1 MASSAPP
8 QPFHSH
14 ATFGNFLASD
24 RELLVFRRF
33 DLLNARALL
42 YLQSEL
48 MSLETQLLEFD
59 EEDVKDGSMDVML
72 GAKCFETLS
81 SRAADDLPREAERVE
96 LIRRIQDVTY
106 RYSKSAL
113 PIFRT

>member
-1 MASSAPP
+1 MASPAPP
-8 QPFHSH
+8 QTFHSH
-14 ATFGNFLASD
+14 ATFGGFLASD
-24 RELLVFRRF
+24 PELLIFRRF
-33 DLLNARALL
+33 NLLNARALL

-81 SRAADDLPREAERVE
+81 SRAANDLPREVERVE

-106 RYSKSAL
+106 RYSKSVFL
-113 PIFRT
+113 RIRT